1 MRKLALI
8 FFLFLFAAFASAQPL
23 HKLCALPQIVNESS
37 GMVVVNEN
45 RLWTVNDSGGEVALY
60 LCDTSGNLVRT
71 VKVLGAWN
79 RDWEELTQDDDGN
92 LYIGN
97 IGNNANDSKDLC
109 IFKIANPY
117 TSAADSVQA
126 QVIHFSYEDQKLFPP
141 AESAKNFDCEAM
153 LWWKGSLYLFSK
165 NRTFPFDGKTY
176 LYQLPDTAG
185 SYVAKKV
192 GEFNTNGKSMFNN
205 WITGAA
211 MSPDKT
217 KLALLSSN
225 KMWLFS
231 AFEGDHFFAGKSKR
245 IKFRYPTQKE
255 AISFVNNTKV
265 YISDERFKKT
275 GGKLYVLH
283 LK

>member
-8 FFLFLFAAFASAQPL
+8 FFFFLFASYGNAQSL
-23 HKLCALPQIVNESS
+23 HKLYALPAIVNESS

-45 RLWTVNDSGGEVALY
+45 RFWTVNDSGGEVALY

-109 IFKIANPY
+109 IFKIANPFADR
-117 TSAADSVQA
+117 SDSVQA
-126 QVIHFSYEDQKLFPP
+126 QVIHYAYEDQKLFPP
-141 AESAKNFDCEAM
+141 VDSAKNFDCEAM
-153 LWWKGSLYLFSK
+153 VWCNGSLYLFSK
-165 NRTFPFDGKTY
+165 NRTRPFDGKTY
-176 LYQLPDTAG
+176 LYKLPDSAG
-185 SYVAKKV
+185 TYVAKKI
-192 GEFNTNGKSMFNN
+192 GEFNTMGKSMFNN
-205 WITGAA
+205 WITAAA

-231 AFEGDHFFAGKSKR
+231 AFEGDNFFAGKSKCIR
-245 IKFRYPTQKE
+245 FRYPTQKE
-255 AISFVNNTKV
+255 AIAFVNNSMV
-265 YISDERFKKT
+265 YISDERYKKI